1 MSNGSFRPDL
11 PVAHAVHY
19 LPGAEPLGARL
30 GAASS
35 SSCSNRFPVQQQQ
48 AGLQHAEVH
57 VVQQGGRWLQQAQ
70 PVRLPSAL
78 GLVLVLVLVRVRVRV
93 LGLGAE
99 AGCAPRPNYV
109 APPTP
114 NPASQAV
121 RSALRLPSPSLHS
134 TPKPP
139 IPHPYLT
146 HPWTSPFI

>member
-57 VVQQGGRWLQQAQ
+57 VVQQEGRWLQQAQ

-78 GLVLVLVLVRVRVRV
+78 GLVLVLVLVRVRV

-99 AGCAPRPNYV
+99 AGCAPRANYV

-121 RSALRLPSPSLHS
+121 PSALRLPVTPLHS
-134 TPKPP
+134 
-139 IPHPYLT
+139 
-146 HPWTSPFI
+146 

>member
-35 SSCSNRFPVQQQQ
+35 SSCSNRCPVQQQQ